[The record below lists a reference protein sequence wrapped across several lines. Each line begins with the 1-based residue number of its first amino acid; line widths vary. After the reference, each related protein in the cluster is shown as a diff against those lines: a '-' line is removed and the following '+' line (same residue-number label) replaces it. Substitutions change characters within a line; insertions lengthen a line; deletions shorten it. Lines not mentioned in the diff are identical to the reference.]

1 MAVGAMVKTGLQTVT
16 KGANIGDVLNIV
28 GGIADY
34 KDARSQGDS
43 RAISLAKSV
52 GSFAFYEM
60 LGPWAIPVVGVQVAG
75 ALLPATGEHTAKTMA
90 KGYGQKGKFGSGYFD
105 MTQAGY
111 TMRQRSLNA
120 IRSNGLN
127 TQNAL
132 GNEARTYFRGS
143 I

>member
-1 MAVGAMVKTGLQTVT
+1 MAIGAMVKTGLQTVT
-16 KGANIGDVLNIV
+16 KGANLGDAMNII

-34 KDARSQGDS
+34 KDARNQGDS
-43 RAISLAKSV
+43 RAVSLAKSV

-60 LGPWAIPVVGVQVAG
+60 LGPAAIGVVGIQVAG
-75 ALLPATGEHTAKTMA
+75 TLLPAVGEHTAKTMA
-90 KGYGQKGKFGSGYFD
+90 KGYGQRGKLGSGYFD
-105 MTQAGY
+105 MTQSGY

-132 GNEARTYFRGS
+132 GNEARTFYRG
-143 I
+143 